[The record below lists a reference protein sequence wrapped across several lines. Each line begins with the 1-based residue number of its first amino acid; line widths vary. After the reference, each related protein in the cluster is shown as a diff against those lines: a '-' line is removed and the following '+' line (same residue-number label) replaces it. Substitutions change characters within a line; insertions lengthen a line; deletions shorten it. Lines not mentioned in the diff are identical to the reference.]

1 MYWGYDLGRVLYPLA
16 INRMS
21 KGYNEAEVQ
30 YINITVLIIVWSNL
44 GDILN
49 LAKGV
54 YSVRQK

>member
-1 MYWGYDLGRVLYPLA
+1 MYWGYDLGRVLYPLP

-54 YSVRQK
+54 YSVH